1 MDEVPLWALAVL
13 QILVIILNALLVLSQ
28 VSVSSLSDGKVK
40 KLAED
45 GDKDAIDMLHVDSI
59 EKKLHAAISV
69 ALALVNTVGCV
80 LITHPLIFNLTD
92 LTVGAV
98 FDNKDVNVVCQIVT
112 AAIYFIIVIA
122 VTMLFGYFIPK
133 NAAKS
138 NYTESDI
145 KIHRMSAYRLYLILK
160 PAVCFLL
167 MISEKM
173 SKLFGE
179 TKNEAVSDV
188 TEDEILLMVDAVEE
202 SGAIESSEKQM
213 IENVFSF
220 STTTAS
226 MVMTHRTNVIAIP
239 LDASPDEVLDTVVK
253 AGKSRFPIYDEDIDH
268 IVGIL
273 MARDYLINL
282 YSSNPKT
289 IKELLRKPYIVPGSI
304 RINALFKNM
313 QLTNTHIAVVVD
325 EYGGTSGIVTLE
337 DLLEELVGNIYD
349 ELDQNTEQ
357 TDISK
362 LEENVWRVA
371 GDVDLETLSETLLID
386 LPEDEDYDT
395 VGGMALSKLTSIPN
409 DGEHPEVFVNGLYI
423 YVEEIKNRRIMWT
436 RVSLVMTVEEE
447 TENDE

>member
-13 QILVIILNALLVLSQ
+13 QILIIILNALLVLSQ

-80 LITHPLIFNLTD
+80 LITNPLIFNLTNF
-92 LTVGAV
+92 TVDAV
-98 FDNKDVNVVCQIVT
+98 FDNDVNVVWQIVT
-112 AAIYFIIVIA
+112 AAIYFMIVIA

-133 NAAKS
+133 NTAKS
-138 NYTESDI
+138 NYTEDDI
-145 KIHRMSAYRLYLILK
+145 KIHRMSAYRLYIVLK
-160 PAVCFLL
+160 PAVWFLL
-167 MISEKM
+167 TLSEKI
-173 SKLFGE
+173 SKIFGE

-226 MVMTHRTNVIAIP
+226 MVMTHRTNVIAISS
-239 LDASPDEVLDTVVK
+239 DASPEDILDTVIK
-253 AGKSRFPIYDEDIDH
+253 AGKSRFPVYDGDIDH

-282 YSSNPKT
+282 YSPNPKAMS
-289 IKELLRKPYIVPGSI
+289 ELLRKPYIVPGSI

-325 EYGGTSGIVTLE
+325 EYGGTGGIVTLE

-349 ELDQNTEQ
+349 ELDQNTEK
-357 TDISK
+357 TDIIK
-362 LEENVWRVA
+362 QEENVWRVA
-371 GDVDLETLSETLLID
+371 GDVELETLSETLLTD

-395 VGGMALSKLTSIPN
+395 VGGMVLSKLTSIPN

-423 YVEEIKNRRIMWT
+423 YVEEVKNRRIMWT

-447 TENDE
+447 KENDE

>member
-1 MDEVPLWALAVL
+1 MDEVPLWAFAVL
-13 QILVIILNALLVLSQ
+13 QILIIILNALLVLSQ

-45 GDKDAIDMLHVDSI
+45 GDKDAIDMLHIESI
-59 EKKLHAAISV
+59 EKKLHAAVSV
-69 ALALVNTVGCV
+69 ALALVNTIGCV

-92 LTVGAV
+92 LTV
-98 FDNKDVNVVCQIVT
+98 NVVFENGGNVVLKIVT
-112 AAIYFIIVIA
+112 AIIYFIIVIA
-122 VTMLFGYFIPK
+122 VTMLFGYFLPK
-133 NAAKS
+133 NTAKS
-138 NYTESDI
+138 SYTESDI
-145 KIHRMSAYRLYLILK
+145 KIHRMSAYRLYLIFK
-160 PAVCFLL
+160 PAVWFLL
-167 MISEKM
+167 TLSEKM
-173 SKLFGE
+173 SKIFGQ
-179 TKNEAVSDV
+179 TKNEVVSDV

-239 LDASPDEVLDTVVK
+239 LDAPPEEVLDTVIK

-282 YSSNPKT
+282 YSPNPKT
-289 IKELLRKPYIVPGSI
+289 IQELLRKPYIVPSSI

-357 TDISK
+357 TDIIK

-371 GDVDLETLSETLLID
+371 GDVDLETLSEALLID

-423 YVEEIKNRRIMWT
+423 YVEEVKNKRIMWT
-436 RVSLVMTVEEE
+436 RISLVMTVEEE
-447 TENDE
+447 KEDDE